1 MEAKRSWPW
10 RLARRIALVLTCA
23 LIVGVPLSVP
33 GDGARAALAQPAE
46 TICAETCT
54 NVPGTAQAAAQSLL
68 TSYGNGTFIVE
79 WAERAII
86 PAEIQPIANGTI
98 GQTPQCN
105 IDTRTLQTLVIV
117 IRNYGSV
124 QVSDLNRHCANDG
137 VATCA
142 SNPTSRHCVPSSG
155 PNAMDITYIGGARTR
170 GNDSASGILLT
181 FLDSFLPSGSRAG
194 QASGGDDCGVYAMPG
209 LANISR
215 FADYCTHI
223 HVDLGSTTAGL
234 RNLRTR

>member
-1 MEAKRSWPW
+1 MRKNRTRSW
-10 RLARRIALVLTCA
+10 ALVRVLVVAMICA
-23 LIVGVPLSVP
+23 VAAGVPLATP
-33 GDGARAALAQPAE
+33 ADQAHAALAQPAE
-46 TICAETCT
+46 SVCSDTCT
-54 NVPGTAQAAAQSLL
+54 NVPATAQAAAQSLM
-68 TSYGNGTFIVE
+68 TSYGNGTLIIE

-105 IDTRTLQTLVIV
+105 IDTRTLQTLVII

-137 VATCA
+137 VATCG
-142 SNPTSRHCVPSSG
+142 SNPTSRHCVPSTG

-170 GNDSASGILLT
+170 GNDSASGILLR

-194 QASGGDDCGVYAMPG
+194 QASGGDDCGVYSMPG

-215 FADYCTHI
+215 FTDYCTHI
-223 HVDLGSTTAGL
+223 HVDLGSTTGGL
-234 RNLRTR
+234 RNLKTR

>member
-1 MEAKRSWPW
+1 MNRTSRRWT
-10 RLARRIALVLTCA
+10 LARVLVLAVICA
-23 LIVGVPLSVP
+23 IAVSAPLAAP
-33 GDGARAALAQPAE
+33 AEQARAALAQPAE
-46 TICAETCT
+46 SVCSATCV
-54 NVPGTAQAAAQSLL
+54 NVPPTAQAAAQSLM
-68 TSYGNGTFIVE
+68 TSYGNGTLIIE

-105 IDTRTLQTLVIV
+105 IDTRTLQTLVII

-137 VATCA
+137 VATCG
-142 SNPTSRHCVPSSG
+142 SNPTSRHCVPSTG

-170 GNDSASGILLT
+170 GNDSASSILLG
-181 FLDSFLPSGSRAG
+181 FLDSFLPNGSRAG
-194 QASGGDDCGVYAMPG
+194 QASGGDNCGVYSMPG

-215 FADYCTHI
+215 FTDFCTHI
-223 HVDLGSTTAGL
+223 HVDLGSTTGGL
-234 RNLRTR
+234 RNLTTR